1 MVFFENDKKDLSL
14 AEYLAIE
21 QELVR
26 TVNVPTFF
34 TWIVPP
40 TVIYGHHQQAENEL
54 NEEFCRAHNIAVVQ
68 RKSGGGCVYADRGNL
83 MMSYVCPKG
92 TDRFAEGQ
100 RTASLKDDR
109 QNTNRDTFSYFIN
122 VVAGILREAGLPA
135 VTTAHNDILI
145 NGRKVSGWACFKAP
159 TGTIVHGTLLF
170 DVDIEMM
177 MQAITPGT
185 QKLTKHGVAS
195 VRQRVVNLRELTDK
209 FASIEDLQSYVTE
222 RLAARTDD

>member
-1 MVFFENDKKDLSL
+1 MTQQSTNNNLSL

-83 MMSYVCPKG
+83 MISYICPKS
-92 TDRFAEGQ
+92 TDRFQ
-100 RTASLKDDR
+100 VDLKVQSTDR
-109 QNTNRDTFSYFIN
+109 FTYFIN
-122 VVAGILREAGLPA
+122 VVADILREAGLPA

-177 MQAITPGT
+177 MQAITPST

>member
-1 MVFFENDKKDLSL
+1 MTQLSTKTNLSL

-26 TVNVPTFF
+26 TVNAPTFF

-54 NEEFCRAHNIAVVQ
+54 NEVFCRTHNIAVVQ

-83 MMSYVCPKG
+83 MISYIEPS
-92 TDRFAEGQ
+92 AI
-100 RTASLKDDR
+100 SR
-109 QNTNRDTFSYFIN
+109 QHSARDTFTYFLNII
-122 VVAGILREAGLPA
+122 ADLLRSAGLPA
-135 VTTAHNDILI
+135 VTTEHNDILI
-145 NGRKVSGWACFKAP
+145 DGRKVSGWACFKAP

-170 DVDIEMM
+170 DVDIETMM
-177 MQAITPGT
+177 KAITPSS

-195 VRQRVVNLRELTDK
+195 VRQRVVNIRELTDR
-209 FASIEDLQSYVTE
+209 FASIEDLQSYVTAH
-222 RLAARTDD
+222 LAARKDD